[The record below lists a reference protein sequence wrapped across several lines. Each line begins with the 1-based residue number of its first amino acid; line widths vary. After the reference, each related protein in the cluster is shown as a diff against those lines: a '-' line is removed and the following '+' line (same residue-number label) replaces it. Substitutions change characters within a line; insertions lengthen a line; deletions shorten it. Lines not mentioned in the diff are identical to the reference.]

1 MTDNELDDLL
11 RRYRPLAPPP
21 ELRAR
26 LVAAEPHGARA
37 WPWAAAAAVLLA
49 ATLGLQLARVQ
60 MDEASEHVDPREA
73 AELQVLVEMLGGD
86 ERALDEARRMMWE
99 RQLRARVEDSRRPP
113 ERVDQ

>member
-1 MTDNELDDLL
+1 MTDPELGDLL
-11 RRYRPLAPPP
+11 RRYRPAGPSP

-26 LVAAEPHGARA
+26 VLAAPPVART
-37 WPWAAAAAVLLA
+37 WPWAAAAALLLA
-49 ATLGLQLARVQ
+49 ATIVLQLARVQ
-60 MDEASEHVDPREA
+60 MDETSEPVDPREA
-73 AELQVLVEMLGGD
+73 AELQVLVEMLGGE